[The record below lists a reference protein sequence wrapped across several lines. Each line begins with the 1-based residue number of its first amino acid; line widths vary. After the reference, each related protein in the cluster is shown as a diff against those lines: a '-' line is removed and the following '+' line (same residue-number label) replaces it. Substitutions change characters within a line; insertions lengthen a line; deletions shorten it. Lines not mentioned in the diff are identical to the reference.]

1 VIKDKD
7 GKATVKEPGDDAS
20 VKSGKSGRK
29 K

>member
-7 GKATVKEPGDDAS
+7 GKATVREPHDDAS